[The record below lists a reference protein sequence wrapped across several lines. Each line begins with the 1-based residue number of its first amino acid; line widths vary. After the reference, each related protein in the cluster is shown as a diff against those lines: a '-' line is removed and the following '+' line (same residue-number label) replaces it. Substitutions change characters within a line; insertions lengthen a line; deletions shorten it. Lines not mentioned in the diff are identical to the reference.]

1 MAMGNGV
8 AIAKEILNERTLPDL
23 GYNHCGAPR
32 PCRASRLRRGLPP
45 AQSAGQHGRGRQ
57 CALRLPDRRRLGR
70 RGLHHGEPGD
80 GRDHAV
86 DGR

>member
-32 PCRASRLRRGLPP
+32 PRRAVWLRRGLPP
-45 AQSAGQHGRGRQ
+45 AQSAGQGM
-57 CALRLPDRRRLGR
+57 R
-70 RGLHHGEPGD
+70 RGGGEGQARLID
-80 GRDHAV
+80 
-86 DGR
+86 

>member
-32 PCRASRLRRGLPP
+32 PRQAQATRARPTRG
-45 AQSAGQHGRGRQ
+45 
-57 CALRLPDRRRLGR
+57 
-70 RGLHHGEPGD
+70 
-80 GRDHAV
+80 
-86 DGR
+86 